1 LNISVIILALNEAA
15 EIKGAIEG
23 LTGAG
28 GAGRAR
34 VEVIVADGGSVDDT
48 TEAALSMGATVVES
62 PPGRGLQMDRASSV
76 ATGDVL
82 LFLHADT
89 RLPPGWYLE
98 DAGVVGGAFNLAIDS
113 PKRWF
118 RMVEWV
124 VRVRS
129 RWFGLMYGDQAIFAR
144 RKVFFK
150 LGGYKGLPLME
161 DVDLIRRLKRQGKV
175 VCIDK
180 GVIASVRD
188 LIRRLKRQGK
198 IVCIDKGVIAT
209 VRRWAGRCPFQVGFK
224 NWLFLAL
231 YFTGVSPRRLYSWYY
246 GRTVN

>member
-48 TEAALSMGATVVES
+48 IEAALSMGATVVES

-89 RLPPGWYLE
+89 RLPPGWYESVSRCLE

-161 DVDLIRRLKRQGKV
+161 DVDLIRRLKRQGKI

-180 GVIASVRD
+180 GVIASVR
-188 LIRRLKRQGK
+188 
-198 IVCIDKGVIAT
+198 
-209 VRRWAGRCPFQVGFK
+209 RWAGRGPFQVGFK

-231 YFTGVSPRRLYSWYY
+231 YFTGVSPWRLYSWYY